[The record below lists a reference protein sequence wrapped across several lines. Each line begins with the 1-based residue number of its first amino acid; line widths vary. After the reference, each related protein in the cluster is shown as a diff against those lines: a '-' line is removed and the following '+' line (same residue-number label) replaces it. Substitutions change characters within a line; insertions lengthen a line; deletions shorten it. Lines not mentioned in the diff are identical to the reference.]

1 MENDQDR
8 SDLGARVPLSN
19 GTRIDHYIVERVLGA
34 GGFGITYL
42 AEHAR
47 LGKKYAVK
55 EYFPEAFG
63 HREGVVVRATGSNGP
78 VYRRGLDSFINEAR
92 ALAQFK
98 HPAILDVA
106 GIVEE
111 NGTAYIIFAFEKG
124 RTMKAWLR
132 ELDRRPSQFELD
144 RLLEPLLDALVEI
157 HAHNLLHRDIAPDN
171 ILIRDQGTP
180 VLIDFGAAREA
191 IRDRPNA
198 MSAIIKHGYSPPEQY
213 STRPGLQ
220 GPWTDIYGLAAT
232 LHEAITGAKPP
243 DAMNR
248 MIEDTAA
255 SLGDWASLGYRADFL
270 AAIDAGL
277 RLRPEDR
284 PQGIAVWREQLLRG
298 AGNAHAVSG
307 RRTRHRT
314 TGEGTAARPSPR
326 RTSLEPRMHD
336 AREANEVV
344 EPSSP
349 PFTYRGTGTGRPD
362 LSGLDSGQDANAS
375 EEPAASEAAQS
386 MVRILWI
393 LVVSTLGGA
402 VAGWLFS
409 FLIASV
415 LAAHC
420 TGDSCLSAYL
430 LPCTLI
436 GAAAGLAAGFYIL
449 RSSGGSGAPSVS

>member
-1 MENDQDR
+1 MNDDQDR
-8 SDLGARVPLSN
+8 SDLGTRVPLSS
-19 GTRIDHYIVERVLGA
+19 GTRIEHYIIERVLGA

-47 LGKKYAVK
+47 LGKKYAIK

-63 HREGVVVRATGSNGP
+63 HREGDVIRAASSNGQ
-78 VYRRGLDSFINEAR
+78 VYRRGLDSFINEAK

-106 GIVEE
+106 GIVEA

-124 RTMKAWLR
+124 RTLKAWLQ
-132 ELDRRPSQFELD
+132 ELGRRPSQFELD

-157 HAHNLLHRDIAPDN
+157 HQHNLLHRDIAPDN

-198 MSAIIKHGYSPPEQY
+198 MSAIIKQGYSPPEQY
-213 STRPGLQ
+213 STRPGMQ
-220 GPWTDIYGLAAT
+220 GPWTDVYGMAAT

-248 MIEDTAA
+248 MIEDSAV
-255 SLGDWASLGYRADFL
+255 SLRDWASLGYRAEFL
-270 AAIDAGL
+270 AAIDTGL

-284 PQGIAVWREQLLRG
+284 PQAIAVWREQLFQG
-298 AGNAHAVSG
+298 AGNPFATSE
-307 RRTRHRT
+307 RRIRVRA
-314 TGEGTAARPSPR
+314 TGPGTPARPSPR
-326 RTSLEPRMHD
+326 RTSVGLHETSAHL
-336 AREANEVV
+336 V
-344 EPSSP
+344 PSGSSS
-349 PFTYRGTGTGRPD
+349 TYNGEGTGRPD
-362 LSGLDSGQDANAS
+362 LSALDDGHDAKS
-375 EEPAASEAAQS
+375 FEGPPTSQAAQS
-386 MVRILWI
+386 LFRTFWVLI
-393 LVVSTLGGA
+393 VSTLGGSI
-402 VAGWLFS
+402 AGWLSS

-415 LAAHC
+415 VAASC

-430 LPCTLI
+430 LPCTVT

-449 RSSGGSGAPSVS
+449 RSSGTPGSQSAS